1 MSTTAASPASRWL
14 PACEWTVYGLLAVS
28 IVLFL
33 VNETVTEGLNSLAR
47 DAATA
52 ARAPAGTD

>member
-1 MSTTAASPASRWL
+1 
-14 PACEWTVYGLLAVS
+14 VYGLLAVS

-33 VNETVTEGLNSLAR
+33 VNETVTEGLDSLAR